1 MNKFER
7 MFRPG
12 SMVDEK
18 EWQEFRADWIVFL
31 IGAGIA
37 LCALF
42 LLGLLGVS
50 DAEFASRA
58 EGVVNSVSCDGQL
71 PGYAYRTPLC

>member
-1 MNKFER
+1 
-7 MFRPG
+7 
-12 SMVDEK
+12 MVDQK

-42 LLGLLGVS
+42 LLGLRELIN
-50 DAEFASRA
+50 APEFDGSA
-58 EGVVNSVSCDGQL
+58 EGLAHPVSCDGQRPDCAPHRASL
-71 PGYAYRTPLC
+71 H